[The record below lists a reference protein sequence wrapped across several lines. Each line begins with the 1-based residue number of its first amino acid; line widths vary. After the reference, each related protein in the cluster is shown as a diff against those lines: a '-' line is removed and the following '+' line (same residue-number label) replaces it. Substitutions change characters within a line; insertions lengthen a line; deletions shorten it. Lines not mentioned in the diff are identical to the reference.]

1 MIFLSVA
8 VAVLASLVL
17 VDLVL
22 TAAVIRRLRD
32 TEARLDEITTPPDTG
47 MALGDP
53 MPEFTAP
60 DGGVSRAGLAGGLS
74 LVGVFSAGCRHC
86 PAQARRL
93 AESSDRLLG
102 RGITVVSVLGLSDGD
117 ADELSPVLRK
127 AGNVIVEKGGGELA
141 GTFRVEATPTF
152 LLFDEAGVLVA
163 KGHDLDEVVSG

>member
-32 TEARLDEITTPPDTG
+32 TERQLGEITTPPDTG

-53 MPEFTAP
+53 MPGFTAP
-60 DGGVSRAGLAGGLS
+60 DGGITRSGLAGGPA

-86 PAQARRL
+86 PAQAQRL
-93 AESSDRLLG
+93 AERAGQLSG
-102 RGITVVSVLGLSDGD
+102 RDITVLSVLGLSDGD
-117 ADELSPVLRK
+117 ADELSPLLRK
-127 AGNVIVEKGGGELA
+127 AGHVVVEKGGGELA
-141 GTFRVEATPTF
+141 GTFQVEATPTF